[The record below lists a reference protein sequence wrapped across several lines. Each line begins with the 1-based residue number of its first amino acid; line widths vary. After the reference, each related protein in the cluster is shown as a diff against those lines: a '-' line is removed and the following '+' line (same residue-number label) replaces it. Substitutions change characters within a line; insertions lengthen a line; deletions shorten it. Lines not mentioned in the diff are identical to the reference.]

1 MFRLLKLATYA
12 FLGYALYEF
21 FRGMTTDVEAAAGQG
36 GQQRGQRGQRGSS
49 QGQSGSGRSQAR
61 GGERVTGP
69 GEGMTV
75 QTQDANGG
83 AIPHTVGR
91 GIVHR

>member
-1 MFRLLKLATYA
+1 MFRLLKLATFA

-21 FRGMTTDVEAAAGQG
+21 FRGMTSDMESGAGQG
-36 GQQRGQRGQRGSS
+36 GRQGWQRGQRGSS
-49 QGQSGSGRSQAR
+49 QSQSGSGRSQTR
-61 GGERVTGP
+61 GERITGP
-69 GEGMTV
+69 GEGMSV

-91 GIVHR
+91 GIVQR